1 MKEMEEIA
9 AKEDQER
16 TEVQRRIRDE
26 TNAFM
31 QDMIQNKERREREEK
46 ERQMAEDKRIVEQVV
61 REAMAEREAQIQH
74 IQEQHKQA
82 IQDYQDCVKA
92 VEEAKAREKE
102 AAELENQLIAKYQK
116 EQEEKDRERLEA
128 QRIKT
133 QAFDDLLQKMAAY
146 NKNREDKLKKM
157 EDLRIEI
164 ATFMEEEKN
173 KQREEDERQKRLQM
187 QEELLQAIDTAR

>member
-1 MKEMEEIA
+1 MEEIA

-116 EQEEKDRERLEA
+116 E
-128 QRIKT
+128 
-133 QAFDDLLQKMAAY
+133 
-146 NKNREDKLKKM
+146 
-157 EDLRIEI
+157 
-164 ATFMEEEKN
+164 
-173 KQREEDERQKRLQM
+173 
-187 QEELLQAIDTAR
+187 

>member
-173 KQREEDERQKRLQM
+173 KQREEDEHQKRLQM